1 MPPPPP
7 VTSLLSTSGL
17 QSTQKVLAVPQSDA
31 SLDSPIEKPL
41 TVAVDTS
48 KPLSTPRRLS
58 FVVSASLSS
67 SWTEARSFLTSSAK
81 TPSGKPP
88 SETSSVDNQ
97 PIADLQVE
105 NENSPGEIPISI
117 CDPNPMSEKVLML
130 VFSDEESSGDI
141 YWDSWLDIEKFMSDV
156 RAEAAERV
164 KIGNSTYASNGF
176 CQYLDW
182 LGKGFEFPSQQRTLA
197 GTLATCRVE
206 QVGQSL
212 ADYGRFLK
220 KYGFKPAIAKRN
232 RFGGSWVAVQPP
244 EFLNDDI
251 EEFAAFAYII
261 KRLLAELT
269 AGSL

>member
-182 LGKGFEFPSQQRTLA
+182 LGKGFEVRKRIHANMCSSLNAIVVFGMNRLTLFKFIQDVFFCA
-197 GTLATCRVE
+197 V
-206 QVGQSL
+206 SKIH
-212 ADYGRFLK
+212 FLP
-220 KYGFKPAIAKRN
+220 F
-232 RFGGSWVAVQPP
+232 F
-244 EFLNDDI
+244 
-251 EEFAAFAYII
+251 EE
-261 KRLLAELT
+261 
-269 AGSL
+269 